1 MNEKTNPWMLSTAVL
16 IGLIIGFTI
25 GRVIPNISPVDS
37 KNVAANTLN
46 AQNAANPT
54 AAAPTAP
61 AAQQEPQFAEI
72 NIDYSTATIG
82 KTTDGNWTLG
92 DKKAKITLE
101 EYSDFQCP
109 YCHSYSA
116 TTFPQLYKDYIATG
130 KVYYIY
136 RNFPLS
142 FHPQAQKA
150 AEAAACAGE
159 QNKFWEMHDAL
170 FNNQNA
176 WSSQTET
183 YLQTFQGFAQKLGL
197 DMTKFNQCVNND
209 QFSAL
214 IKKDLAAGNKKGITG
229 TPTFLVNG
237 ENEIVGAQEYSK
249 FQEALNLKTK

>member
-1 MNEKTNPWMLSTAVL
+1 MLSTAL
-16 IGLIIGFTI
+16 LMGLIIGFTI
-25 GRVIPNISPVDS
+25 GRVIPNVPTLDS
-37 KNVAANTLN
+37 KNVAANALN
-46 AQNAANPT
+46 ADSTKTAANNTNPT
-54 AAAPTAP
+54 QPADGTTQ
-61 AAQQEPQFAEI
+61 AAQQEPQFPTA
-72 NIDYSTATIG
+72 NIDYSTATIA

-92 DKKAKITLE
+92 DKKAKITME

-109 YCHSYSA
+109 YCHSYFA
-116 TTFPQLYKDYIATG
+116 NTFPQLYKDYIATG

-136 RNFPLS
+136 HNFPLS

-170 FNNQNA
+170 FNGQND
-176 WSSQTET
+176 WSFQTGT
-183 YLQTFQGFAQKLGL
+183 YLQTFQELAQKLGL
-197 DMTKFNQCVNND
+197 DMNKFNQCVNSD

-237 ENEIVGAQEYSK
+237 GNEIVGAQEYSA
-249 FQEALNLKTK
+249 FQDALTPKK